1 MILGAF
7 IGFLISRTLFTS
19 IQVWVAWLST
29 LWMIIIIAGGIATLR
44 KSSFNFCLF
53 SSILL
58 LPIASIPFL
67 ALSDTFST
75 TMMSETNIPF
85 IIFIT
90 IVFLII
96 GLFPYLV
103 LQQGN
108 GIGAVNDG
116 IVFKWENRT
125 GAWFQAGLRLCT
137 EVLQV

>member
-1 MILGAF
+1 MNKETQLRILAGILMILGAF

-96 GLFPYLV
+96 GLFPLFS
-103 LQQGN
+103 
-108 GIGAVNDG
+108 ITAR
-116 IVFKWENRT
+116 KWDW
-125 GAWFQAGLRLCT
+125 GS
-137 EVLQV
+137 